1 MPFTVITLKSVPPSL
16 KGDLTRWMQEIDTGV
31 YVGNFNTR
39 IRENLWQRV
48 CKQVGRGEAT
58 MSFACR
64 NELGYDFCTFNS
76 KREVVHYDGLPLV
89 LYPEKADQQQ
99 AELGKGFSE
108 AYKMHKARKKTSS
121 SSSSESNHLSLDSTQ
136 KSEGNIVSYVV
147 IDIETTG
154 LYAETD
160 AIIEIGAVKITE
172 GNEEHFQRLVNIGFG
187 LSDSIIRLTG
197 ITDSMLQQNGNSL
210 ESVLREFLEFIDGLD
225 IIGYNSQFDIK
236 FLNKG
241 LEQCGMKPLTN
252 TIYDLKKIVK
262 KENLF
267 QANYKLDT
275 SLKAFGIEKSVPHRA
290 LEDAK
295 LIYELSTKVKKFW

>member
-31 YVGNFNTR
+31 FVGNFNTR

-48 CKQVGRGEAT
+48 CKQVGKGEAT

-76 KREVVHYDGLPLV
+76 TRQVMYYDGLPLV
-89 LYPEKADQQQ
+89 LYPEKEDQLKE
-99 AELGKGFSE
+99 ELGKGFSD
-108 AYKMHKARKKTSS
+108 AYKMHKAMKKMSS
-121 SSSSESNHLSLDSTQ
+121 GSSSESNHLSHDSTQ
-136 KSEGNIVSYVV
+136 KSEGKDSYVV

-154 LYAETD
+154 LYAEAD

-172 GNEEHFQRLVNIGFG
+172 GNEEYFQRLVNIGFG

-210 ESVLREFLEFIDGLD
+210 ESVLKEFLDFIDGLD
-225 IIGYNSQFDIK
+225 LIGYNSQFDIK
-236 FLNKG
+236 FLNKS
-241 LEQCGMKPLTN
+241 LEQCGMKHLTN

-262 KENLF
+262 KDNLF

-275 SLKAFGIEKSVPHRA
+275 SLKAYGIEKSVPHRA

-295 LIYELSTKVKKFW
+295 LIYELSTKVKKFR